1 MLRLQNVHSGYGLYA
16 VLHGINLEVQGKKI
30 ISLVG
35 SNGAGKSTTL
45 KTIIGTLK
53 AKSGEI
59 TFLNESISQKKPAMI
74 RKMGVSLV
82 PEGRRLFAGM
92 TVEENLMMGAFL
104 RDDPEIK
111 KDYEMVISMFPIL
124 EERAGQLAGSLSGG
138 EQQMA
143 AIGRGLMSR
152 PKLLMIDELS
162 LGLAPLIV
170 RQLTSEIS
178 KLRNNGLTILL
189 VEQDVKIALKLSDY
203 AYVLEQGEIVKEGQA
218 SVLLYDKGIIEAYLG
233 I

>member
-1 MLRLQNVHSGYGLYA
+1 MLKLQSVHSGYGVYA
-16 VLHGINLEVQGKKI
+16 VLHGISLDVQEKNI
-30 ISLVG
+30 IALVG

-53 AKSGEI
+53 PKRGEI
-59 TFLNESISQKKPAMI
+59 VFLGESISLKKPAMI
-74 RKMGVSLV
+74 RRMGLSLV

-92 TVEENLMMGAFL
+92 TVQENLMMGAFL
-104 RDDPEIK
+104 RDDSEIN
-111 KDYEMVISMFPIL
+111 KDYEMVITMFPIL
-124 EERAGQLAGSLSGG
+124 QERAGQLAGFLSGG

-143 AIGRGLMSR
+143 AIGRGLMSK

-170 RQLTSEIS
+170 KELVKQIAN
-178 KLRNNGLTILL
+178 LRNSGLTILL
-189 VEQDVKIALKLSDY
+189 VEQDVKIALRLSDY
-203 AYVLEQGEIVKEGQA
+203 AYVLEQGEIVKEGHSNA
-218 SVLLYDKGIIEAYLG
+218 LLHDSSIIEAYLG